1 MISSASPGL
10 PVSSPRLPAQ
20 LLALRRAAPTPVLLL
35 QSPGSSVTSLSGLTP
50 HVRCASWETEATRGL
65 GSWRGQRVGGS
76 MDFLKETK
84 VRVRAHL
91 VLPTSWPT
99 LKGGLQSP
107 AGHEVSTWN
116 VALGSRFVLML
127 FMYLGESQQLLCLN
141 SSHLPGTRLIRGTKS
156 PELISD
162 SVASG
167 RDCQEPGRITSAP
180 GLLDLDSRPSVPR
193 CEHTRPWPRG
203 CSSSL
208 SKAKVQRPPQS
219 T

>member
-1 MISSASPGL
+1 MISSTSPGL

-20 LLALRRAAPTPVLLL
+20 FLALRRAAPTPVLLL

-50 HVRCASWETEATRGL
+50 HVRCASWEMEAPRGL
-65 GSWRGQRVGGS
+65 GSWRGQQVGGS
-76 MDFLKETK
+76 TDFLKETQ

-99 LKGGLQSP
+99 LRGGLQSP

-116 VALGSRFVLML
+116 VTLGSRFVLML
-127 FMYLGESQQLLCLN
+127 FMYLGESWQLLCLN

-156 PELISD
+156 AELILD
-162 SVASG
+162 SMASG
-167 RDCQEPGRITSAP
+167 RDCQEPGRITPAP

-193 CEHTRPWPRG
+193 CKHMCPWPWG

-208 SKAKVQRPPQS
+208 SKADVQRPPQS

>member
-1 MISSASPGL
+1 
-10 PVSSPRLPAQ
+10 
-20 LLALRRAAPTPVLLL
+20 
-35 QSPGSSVTSLSGLTP
+35 
-50 HVRCASWETEATRGL
+50 
-65 GSWRGQRVGGS
+65 
-76 MDFLKETK
+76 
-84 VRVRAHL
+84 
-91 VLPTSWPT
+91 
-99 LKGGLQSP
+99 
-107 AGHEVSTWN
+107 
-116 VALGSRFVLML
+116 ML

-219 T
+219 TWAVGIPRSHGWPGPASSPEAQRSGGGATLGCDPIPGLRSLFHSPRPAERPLEHPCWAQQEEGTFPIARAHPHPHEVPCLFRACVLLSCLCS